1 MFASLF
7 NKRTKRHQIAAA
19 TPQHFAYNSIPDFAE
34 QMSEIS
40 SKAVALL
47 SPYCDSE
54 FEGMMSSKFQDAGTH
69 EGVGV
74 LIVASKFDLFSD
86 PQADDDEKNELL
98 NEAKVL
104 IENLLGFVS
113 TFFQI
118 VFYFCY
124 YTYSLGFRV

>member
-1 MFASLF
+1 MSTSLF
-7 NKRTKRHQIAAA
+7 NNRRTKRHQIAAA
-19 TPQHFAYNSIPDFAE
+19 TPEHFAYNSIPDFAE

-86 PQADDDEKNELL
+86 PHTDENEKSELL

-104 IENLLGFVS
+104 TENLLGFVS
-113 TFFQI
+113 AFFT
-118 VFYFCY
+118 YLY
-124 YTYSLGFRV
+124 YHHYYLPW